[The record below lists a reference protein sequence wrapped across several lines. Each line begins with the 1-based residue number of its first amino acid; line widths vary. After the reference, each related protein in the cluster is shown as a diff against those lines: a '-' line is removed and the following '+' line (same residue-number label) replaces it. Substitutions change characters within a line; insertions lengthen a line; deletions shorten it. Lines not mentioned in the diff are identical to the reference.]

1 MQEGRQHKQKETERS
16 QITGSGLALLE
27 ALNFRV
33 NVAARPYRAWLLS
46 ESDARQHRP
55 REGGLTVLTAT
66 LDVTFP
72 KGLPQI
78 AGTQKETAVP
88 RKLVLGERC
97 GGGKGGGLDRSS
109 STSVRRPGSKSLS
122 F

>member
-1 MQEGRQHKQKETERS
+1 M
-16 QITGSGLALLE
+16 
-27 ALNFRV
+27 
-33 NVAARPYRAWLLS
+33 AARPYRAWLLS

-97 GGGKGGGLDRSS
+97 GGGKGLGAGQIQLGNNSAAWLEEY
-109 STSVRRPGSKSLS
+109 LS